1 MVRDNSVLNADF
13 FREYPVVESGK
24 GIYMYTEG
32 GDEIIDGASGPV
44 LVSLGHGIEEI
55 ADAMKEQAM
64 KLAFAHRDDCI
75 TPVLEESCKT
85 FTDASEG
92 DLHKTFQVAGGSE
105 ANEIAIKLARNYH
118 MVRGNETKYKV
129 ISRWQSYHGSS
140 MGVLSLSG
148 FTKRRKGYE
157 PYLFE
162 HGHIA
167 PCYCYRCW
175 FGEEPETCKLHCAR
189 ALENEI
195 LAQGP
200 ETVSAFIAEPIS
212 GMSLCAAE
220 PHEKYFKEIRR
231 ICDKY
236 DVVMIM
242 DEVMTGWG
250 RTGKMFAYQHYGIV
264 PDMVTTGKAVSGG
277 YFPLAAVSVTEKF
290 YKELYENNGDFT
302 PGYSWSGN
310 PLGAA
315 VQVAAYKY
323 LIENNLVDNSKVMG
337 EYLKEKIEDLKE
349 NHSIIGDVRGK
360 GLMVGIELV
369 SDRETKQVFPA
380 KEKIA
385 SMIQGKS
392 LDKNMIIEASSGC
405 NKGQS
410 GDALVISP
418 AFVITKTQVDKLV
431 NRLDEVLS
439 ETEIYLKKMGLIS
452 KIVEI
457 KGNENN
463 AISKEAI

>member
-1 MVRDNSVLNADF
+1 
-13 FREYPVVESGK
+13 
-24 GIYMYTEG
+24 
-32 GDEIIDGASGPV
+32 
-44 LVSLGHGIEEI
+44 
-55 ADAMKEQAM
+55 
-64 KLAFAHRDDCI
+64 
-75 TPVLEESCKT
+75 
-85 FTDASEG
+85 
-92 DLHKTFQVAGGSE
+92 
-105 ANEIAIKLARNYH
+105 
-118 MVRGNETKYKV
+118 MVRGNSGKYKV

-162 HGHIA
+162 HGHVA

-175 FGEEPETCKLHCAR
+175 FEQKPESCNLLCAK

-212 GMSLCAAE
+212 GMSLCGAE
-220 PHEKYFKEIRR
+220 PHAEYFKEVRR

-250 RTGKMFAYQHYGIV
+250 RTGKMFAYKHFGMV
-264 PDMVTTGKAVSGG
+264 PDMVSTGKAVSGG

-290 YKELYENNGDFT
+290 YKGLYDNKGDFT

-315 VQVAAYKY
+315 VQVAAYKH
-323 LIENNLVDNSKVMG
+323 LKENNLVEKCEKMG
-337 EYLKEKIEDLKE
+337 DYLKEKIIEISKK
-349 NHSIIGDVRGK
+349 HPIMGDIRGR

-369 SDRETKQVFPA
+369 KNKETKETFEPSLKVA
-380 KEKIA
+380 HKI
-385 SMIQGKS
+385 QDECLKQ
-392 LDKNMIIEASSGC
+392 NMIIEASAGC
-405 NKGQS
+405 NRGQS

-418 AFVITKTQVDKLV
+418 AFVITKEEIDKLV
-431 NRLDEVLS
+431 ERLD
-439 ETEIYLKKMGLIS
+439 K
-452 KIVEI
+452 
-457 KGNENN
+457 
-463 AISKEAI
+463 AISTIEKEIGC

>member
-1 MVRDNSVLNADF
+1 MSKNNNVLNANF
-13 FREYPVVESGK
+13 FREYPVIDSGK
-24 GIYMYTEG
+24 GIFMYAKDGTP
-32 GDEIIDGASGPV
+32 IIDGASGPV
-44 LVSLGHGIEEI
+44 LVSLGHGVEEI
-55 ADAMKEQAM
+55 AEAMKNQAL
-64 KLAFAHRDDCI
+64 KLAYAHRDDCI
-75 TPVLEESCKT
+75 TPILEESCST
-85 FTDASEG
+85 FVEASEG
-92 DLHKTFQVAGGSE
+92 DFYKTFQVAGGSE

-118 MVRGNETKYKV
+118 LVRGNKGKYKV

-175 FGEEPETCKLHCAR
+175 FEDKPETCKLQCAK

-195 LAQGP
+195 LTQGP
-200 ETVSAFIAEPIS
+200 ETVAAFIAEPIS
-212 GMSLCAAE
+212 GMSLCAVE
-220 PHEKYFKEIRR
+220 PHPEYFKEIKR

-250 RTGKMFAYQHYGIV
+250 RTGKMFAYKYFDIV
-264 PDMVTTGKAVSGG
+264 PDIVTTGKAISGG
-277 YFPLAAVSVTEKF
+277 YFPLAAVSITENF

-323 LIENNLVDNSKVMG
+323 LKGNELVEASDEMG
-337 EYLKEKIEDLKE
+337 RYLKEKIENLKE
-349 NHSIIGDVRGK
+349 KYDMIGDVRGK

-369 SDRETKQVFPA
+369 RDRDTKESFEPSL
-380 KEKIA
+380 KIA
-385 SMIQGKS
+385 QKIQDECMK
-392 LDKNMIIEASSGC
+392 LNMIIEASSGC
-405 NKGQS
+405 NRGQS
-410 GDALVISP
+410 GDGLVISP
-418 AFVITKTQVDKLV
+418 AFVINREEIDMIVDKLDQAIE
-431 NRLDEVLS
+431 L
-439 ETEIYLKKMGLIS
+439 
-452 KIVEI
+452 VE
-457 KGNENN
+457 NELGV
-463 AISKEAI
+463 KTC

>member
-1 MVRDNSVLNADF
+1 MSDNNKVLNADF
-13 FREYPVVESGK
+13 FRDYPRINHGK
-24 GIYMYTEG
+24 GIYMYSEEG
-32 GDEIIDGASGPV
+32 EEIIDGASGPV

-55 ADAMKEQAM
+55 ADAMREQAV
-64 KLAFAHRDDCI
+64 KLAFAHRDDCVTSI
-75 TPVLEESCKT
+75 LEESCEN
-85 FTDASEG
+85 FYEASEG
-92 DLHKTFQVAGGSE
+92 DMVKTFQVAGGSE

-118 MVRGNETKYKV
+118 LVRGNAGKYKV

-175 FGEEPETCKLHCAR
+175 FDQQPESCGLQCAK

-212 GMSLCAAE
+212 GMSLCVAE
-220 PHEKYFKEIRR
+220 PHSDYFKEIRR

-236 DVVMIM
+236 DVLLIM
-242 DEVMTGWG
+242 DEVMTGFG
-250 RTGKMFAYQHYGIV
+250 RTGKMFAYKHFGII
-264 PDMVTTGKAVSGG
+264 PDMVSTGKAVSGG
-277 YFPLAAVSVTEKF
+277 YFPLAAVSVTEKV
-290 YKELYENNGDFT
+290 YKGLYDNHGDFT

-315 VQVAAYKY
+315 VQVASYKY
-323 LIENNLVDNSKVMG
+323 LNEHNLVKNCEEMG
-337 EYLKEKIEDLKE
+337 AYLKEKITEMCEK
-349 NHSIIGDVRGK
+349 HPTVGDIRGR

-369 SDRETKQVFPA
+369 KDKKTKECFDPSVKYAAQMNA
-380 KEKIA
+380 EAIN
-385 SMIQGKS
+385 Q
-392 LDKNMIIEASSGC
+392 NMIIESSSGC
-405 NKGQS
+405 NRGQS
-410 GDALVISP
+410 GDALVLSP
-418 AFVITKTQVDKLV
+418 AFIITKEEVDKIVDRLDRVITNVEERNGFKL
-431 NRLDEVLS
+431 
-439 ETEIYLKKMGLIS
+439 
-452 KIVEI
+452 EI
-457 KGNENN
+457 KCELRL
-463 AISKEAI
+463 A

>member
-1 MVRDNSVLNADF
+1 MQYVNQYCRHKIMSRNNKVLNANF
-13 FREYPVVESGK
+13 FRKYPRVDSGK
-24 GIYMYTEG
+24 GIYMYTEDG
-32 GDEIIDGASGPV
+32 TEIIDGASGPV

-55 ADAMKEQAM
+55 AEAMKDQTL

-75 TPVLEESCKT
+75 TPILEESCET
-85 FTDASEG
+85 FHEASEG
-92 DLHKTFQVAGGSE
+92 DFYKTFQVAGGSE

-118 MVRGNETKYKV
+118 IVRGNESKYKV

-162 HGHIA
+162 HGHVA

-175 FGEEPETCKLHCAR
+175 FDQKPEKCDLQCAKS
-189 ALENEI
+189 LENEI

-220 PHEKYFKEIRR
+220 PHPEYFKEIRK

-236 DVVMIM
+236 DVLLIM

-250 RTGKMFAYQHYGIV
+250 RTGKIFAYKDLGIV
-264 PDMVTTGKAVSGG
+264 PDIVSTGKAVSGG
-277 YFPLAAVSVTEKF
+277 YFPLGAVSVTEKF
-290 YKELYENNGDFT
+290 YKELYENNGNFT

-315 VQVAAYKY
+315 VQIAAYKY
-323 LIENNLVDNSKVMG
+323 LVKNDLVKRCAEMG
-337 EYLKEKIEDLKE
+337 EYLKEKITEISK
-349 NHSIIGDVRGK
+349 NHPIIGDIRGR
-360 GLMVGIELV
+360 GLMIGVEIV
-369 SDRETKQVFPA
+369 KDKETKETFAPNL
-380 KEKIA
+380 KIA
-385 SMIQGKS
+385 QKIQDEC
-392 LDKNMIIEASSGC
+392 LDRNMIIEASSGC
-405 NKGQS
+405 NRGQS
-410 GDALVISP
+410 GDAIVISP
-418 AFVITKTQVDKLV
+418 AFVVTKKEIDKIV
-431 NRLDEVLS
+431 KILDES
-439 ETEIYLKKMGLIS
+439 MS
-452 KIVEI
+452 KVEQDLNI
-457 KGNENN
+457 
-463 AISKEAI
+463 

>member
-1 MVRDNSVLNADF
+1 MAKNNVLNADF
-13 FREYPVVESGK
+13 YREYPRIDSGK
-24 GIYMYTEG
+24 GIYMYTDDG
-32 GDEIIDGASGPV
+32 TEIIDGASGPV

-55 ADAMKEQAM
+55 ADAMRDQAV

-75 TPVLEESCKT
+75 TPVLEESCET
-85 FTDASEG
+85 FTEASDG
-92 DLHKTFQVAGGSE
+92 DLYKTFQVAGGSE
-105 ANEIAIKLARNYH
+105 ANEIAIKLVRNYQL
-118 MVRGNETKYKV
+118 VRGTPGKYK
-129 ISRWQSYHGSS
+129 IIARWQSYHGSS

-148 FTKRRKGYE
+148 FTKRRSGYE

-175 FGEEPETCKLHCAR
+175 FGEKPESCSLNCAK

-200 ETVSAFIAEPIS
+200 ETVAAFIAEPIS

-220 PHEKYFKEIRR
+220 PHPEYFKKIRE

-236 DVVMIM
+236 DIALIF
-242 DEVMTGWG
+242 DEVMTGFG

-264 PDMVTTGKAVSGG
+264 PDMVVTGKALSGG
-277 YFPLAAVSVTEKF
+277 YFPLAAVSVTKKF
-290 YKELYENNGDFT
+290 YDQLYDNKGDFT

-315 VQVAAYKY
+315 VQLACYKY
-323 LIENNLVDNSKVMG
+323 LTRNNLVEQCNEMG
-337 EYLKEKIEDLKE
+337 KYMKQCIIDIADK
-349 NHSIIGDVRGK
+349 HPCIGDVRGL

-369 SDRETKQVFPA
+369 KDKASKEPFDPSVKFAYQCNREA
-380 KEKIA
+380 LA
-385 SMIQGKS
+385 R
-392 LDKNMIIEASSGC
+392 NMIIESSSGC
-405 NKGQS
+405 NRGQS

-418 AFVITKTQVDKLV
+418 AFVITKEEVEKIV
-431 NRLDEVLS
+431 GRLDEVL
-439 ETEIYLKKMGLIS
+439 TT
-452 KIVEI
+452 VEAAN
-457 KGNENN
+457 GM
-463 AISKEAI
+463 

>member
-1 MVRDNSVLNADF
+1 MGGNNKVLNANF
-13 FREYPVVESGK
+13 FRQYPRVDSGK
-24 GIYMYTEG
+24 GIYMYTEEG
-32 GDEIIDGASGPV
+32 TEIIDGASGPV

-55 ADAMKEQAM
+55 ADAMRTQAV
-64 KLAFAHRDDCI
+64 KLAFAHRDDCV
-75 TPVLEESCKT
+75 TPILEKSCET
-85 FTDASEG
+85 FYEASEG
-92 DLHKTFQVAGGSE
+92 DFYKTFQVAGGSE
-105 ANEIAIKLARNYH
+105 ANEISIKLARNYH
-118 MVRGNETKYKV
+118 LVRGNAGKYKV

-162 HGHIA
+162 HGHVA

-175 FGEEPETCKLHCAR
+175 FDQKPEHCGLQCAK

-200 ETVSAFIAEPIS
+200 ESVSAFIAEPIS
-212 GMSLCAAE
+212 GMSLCGAE
-220 PHEKYFKEIRR
+220 PHPEYFKEVRR

-250 RTGKMFAYQHYGIV
+250 RTGKVFAYKHFDIV
-264 PDMVTTGKAVSGG
+264 PDIVSTGKAVSGG

-290 YKELYENNGDFT
+290 YKALYENKGDFT

-323 LIENNLVDNSKVMG
+323 LVENKLVEKCAEMG
-337 EYLKEKIEDLKE
+337 DYLKEKMVELSKKHPIM
-349 NHSIIGDVRGK
+349 GDIRGR
-360 GLMVGIELV
+360 GLMVGIEIV
-369 SDRETKQVFPA
+369 KDRKTKEPFEA
-380 KEKIA
+380 KLKVAHKI
-385 SMIQGKS
+385 QDVC
-392 LDKNMIIEASSGC
+392 LDENMIIEASSGC
-405 NKGQS
+405 NRGQS

-418 AFVITKTQVDKLV
+418 AFVITKEEVDKIAD
-431 NRLDEVLS
+431 RLD
-439 ETEIYLKKMGLIS
+439 K
-452 KIVEI
+452 
-457 KGNENN
+457 
-463 AISKEAI
+463 AISKVEKELNI